1 MSYAY
6 DVRKGIGIQRNCF
19 SILFIRSVKDVL
31 QSQLFGLVKKQLN
44 PEDSLG
50 FIVSDLLSISM
61 DAAYRRI
68 RLETPL
74 TIQETKKLCTHYNIS
89 FDKLI
94 QLSDGNV
101 LFNYTPLELYDFSLE
116 NYLEG
121 ILQGLA
127 RLKALK
133 EPKANLTINNV
144 HFFQALNFPQLIRF
158 RLYFWAQTHLMIP
171 SYQNTKF
178 KHEKISERAF
188 DLGRQILQSYNQI
201 ETVEILDMDLMKG
214 FMRQIVYYLEM
225 QMFDDP
231 SYAVFLI
238 DRVEAFLGHYQNQ
251 ISIGKK
257 YIFGTEPPA
266 QGNHLEVFVND
277 TINTDATFLYGN
289 QEMNGVY
296 LTHNI
301 MSYLHTTDEA
311 YVRDTKSIIDRQISN
326 SSKIS
331 ETNLKQRTTYFN
343 DLGKM
348 VSEFKNQVE
357 TLINR

>member
-1 MSYAY
+1 M
-6 DVRKGIGIQRNCF
+6 
-19 SILFIRSVKDVL
+19 KDAL
-31 QSQLFGLVKKQLN
+31 QKKLFGLIKTQLN
-44 PEDSLG
+44 PEESLG
-50 FIVSDLLSISM
+50 FIVSELLSISM
-61 DAAYRRI
+61 DAAYRRL

-74 TIQETKKLCTHYNIS
+74 TIQETQKLCVHFNLS

-94 QLSDGNV
+94 ALSEGNV
-101 LFNYTPLELYDFSLE
+101 LFDYTPLELYDFSLE

-121 ILQGLA
+121 ILQGLT

-133 EPKANLTINNV
+133 EPQAYLTINNV

-158 RLYFWAQTHLMIP
+158 RLYFWAQIHLMIP
-171 SYQNTKF
+171 SFQNTKF
-178 KHEKISERAF
+178 KHEKISVRAF

-238 DRVEAFLGHYQNQ
+238 DRVEAFLEHYQNQ

-266 QGNHLEVFVND
+266 QGNLLKVYVND

-301 MSYLHTTDEA
+301 MSYLHTFDKS
-311 YVRDTKSIIDRQISN
+311 YVKDTKSIFDRQISN
-326 SSKIS
+326 SSMIS
-331 ETNLKQRTTYFN
+331 EINVKQRNQYFN
-343 DLGKM
+343 ELGVM

>member
-1 MSYAY
+1 
-6 DVRKGIGIQRNCF
+6 
-19 SILFIRSVKDVL
+19 LKDAL
-31 QSQLFGLVKKQLN
+31 QKKLFGLIKTQLN
-44 PEDSLG
+44 PEESLG
-50 FIVSDLLSISM
+50 FIVSELLSISM
-61 DAAYRRI
+61 DAAYRRL

-74 TIQETKKLCTHYNIS
+74 TIQETQKLCVHFNLS

-94 QLSDGNV
+94 ALSEGNV
-101 LFNYTPLELYDFSLE
+101 LFDYTPLELYDFSLE

-121 ILQGLA
+121 ILQGLT

-133 EPKANLTINNV
+133 EPQAYLTINNV

-171 SYQNTKF
+171 SFQNTKF
-178 KHEKISERAF
+178 KHEKISVRAF

-251 ISIGKK
+251 ISVGKK
-257 YIFGTEPPA
+257 YMFGTEPPA

-277 TINTDATFLYGN
+277 TINTDATFLYENDG
-289 QEMNGVY
+289 MNGVY

-343 DLGKM
+343 ELGKM

>member
-1 MSYAY
+1 
-6 DVRKGIGIQRNCF
+6 
-19 SILFIRSVKDVL
+19 VKDAL
-31 QSQLFGLVKKQLN
+31 QSQLFGQVKKQLN
-44 PEDSLG
+44 PEESLG
-50 FIVSDLLSISM
+50 FIVSDLMSISM

-89 FDKLI
+89 FDALI
-94 QLSDGNV
+94 QLSEGNV

-121 ILQGLA
+121 ILQGFT
-127 RLKALK
+127 RLRALK
-133 EPKANLTINNV
+133 DPKAYLTINNV

-158 RLYFWAQTHLMIP
+158 RLYFWAQTHLLIP
-171 SYQNTKF
+171 SYQNAKF
-178 KHEKISERAF
+178 KHEKISEKAF

-201 ETVEILDMDLMKG
+201 ETVEILDIDMMKG
-214 FMRQIVYYLEM
+214 FLRQILYYLDT
-225 QMFDDP
+225 QMFEDP
-231 SYAVFLI
+231 SYAIFLVE
-238 DRVEAFLGHYQNQ
+238 RVEALLAHYQNQ
-251 ISIGKK
+251 ISVGKK
-257 YIFGTEPPA
+257 YMFGTEPPA

-277 TINTDATFLYGN
+277 TINTDATFLYENDG
-289 QEMNGVY
+289 MNGVY

-343 DLGKM
+343 ELGKM

>member
-1 MSYAY
+1 M
-6 DVRKGIGIQRNCF
+6 
-19 SILFIRSVKDVL
+19 KDAL
-31 QSQLFGLVKKQLN
+31 QKKLFGLIKTQLN
-44 PEDSLG
+44 PEESLG
-50 FIVSDLLSISM
+50 FIVSELLSISM
-61 DAAYRRI
+61 DAAYRRL

-74 TIQETKKLCTHYNIS
+74 TIQETQKLCVHFNLS

-94 QLSDGNV
+94 ALSEGNV
-101 LFNYTPLELYDFSLE
+101 LFDYTPLELYDFSLE

-121 ILQGLA
+121 ILQGLT

-133 EPKANLTINNV
+133 EPQAYLTINNV

-171 SYQNTKF
+171 SFQNTKF
-178 KHEKISERAF
+178 KHEKISVRAF

-257 YIFGTEPPA
+257 YIFGTEPPS

-277 TINTDATFLYGN
+277 TINTDATFLYENDG
-289 QEMNGVY
+289 MNGVY

-343 DLGKM
+343 ELGKM